1 MSELRSGIDL
11 IEVKRLALAYSTFG
25 ERFLNR
31 IYDDSEIKQFHAK
44 SERAKP
50 YYLAKNF
57 AAKEAVSKVLGYGFT
72 NGVRA
77 KDIVILRKY
86 GGPIVVL
93 NGRAKA
99 IAKSQ
104 GLSEISLSIS
114 DTDILATAVA
124 VAKRS

>member
-1 MSELRSGIDL
+1 M
-11 IEVKRLALAYSTFG
+11 
-25 ERFLNR
+25 
-31 IYDDSEIKQFHAK
+31 
-44 SERAKP
+44 
-50 YYLAKNF
+50 
-57 AAKEAVSKVLGYGFT
+57 
-72 NGVRA
+72 
-77 KDIVILRKY
+77 
-86 GGPIVVL
+86 VVL

>member
-31 IYDDSEIKQFHAK
+31 IYDHSEIKQFHAK

-57 AAKEAVSKVLGYGFT
+57 AAKEAVSKVLGTGFSK
-72 NGVRA
+72 GIRP
-77 KDIVILRKY
+77 KDIVIQRRY
-86 GGPIVVL
+86 GGPKVEL
-93 NGRAKA
+93 KGKAAKH
-99 IAKSQ
+99 AKEI
-104 GLSEISLSIS
+104 GLEHISLSLT
-114 DTDILATAVA
+114 DTKSNAAAVA
-124 VAKRS
+124 TGIFN

>member
-1 MSELRSGIDL
+1 MQVKNGIDL
-11 IEVKRLALAYSTFG
+11 IEISRLQKSLDTFG
-25 ERFLNR
+25 DRFLNR
-31 IYDDSEIKQFHAK
+31 VYDPSEISLFLKK
-44 SERAKP
+44 SPLAQAP
-50 YYLAKNF
+50 FLAKNF